1 MRIIACDYDGTLN
14 NNDGVTDEK
23 RAAINKWR
31 EAGNLFGLVSGRSV
45 DALPEIL
52 KENPFEY
59 DFFIGYN
66 GGIITDAEG
75 KVLFEKRADG
85 KLVKPIMEKFL
96 EWGAHK
102 CFVHSDKTYFV
113 VPEKTEK
120 YPDAILLED
129 LPETESFNQITAIFP
144 LKEMTLKAFDKF
156 RELFGEN
163 LNPLQNSRLIDVVP
177 EGIDKARG
185 IYKFM
190 ELMNISYDD
199 VIVIGNDVNDYEM
212 ISEFNSYA
220 VENATEEIL
229 KTAKHITYDIVS
241 LINTL
246 MSE

>member
-1 MRIIACDYDGTLN
+1 MRIIASDYDGTLN
-14 NNDGVTDEK
+14 NHDGVTDEK

-31 EAGNLFGLVSGRSV
+31 KAGNLFGLVSGRSV

-52 KENPFEY
+52 NENPFDY

-75 KVLFEKRADG
+75 NILFEKRADG
-85 KLVKPIMEKFL
+85 KLIKPIIEKFF

-102 CFVHSDKTYFV
+102 GFVHSDKTYFL

-129 LPETESFNQITAIFP
+129 LPETDSFNQITAIFP
-144 LKEMTLKAFDKF
+144 LKELTLEALSKF

-163 LNPLQNSRLIDVVP
+163 FNPLQNSRLIDVVP
-177 EGIDKARG
+177 NGINKAQG

-190 ELMNISYDD
+190 EIMNISYDD
-199 VIVIGNDVNDYEM
+199 VITIGNDANDYEM

-241 LINTL
+241 LVGKEL
-246 MSE
+246 